1 MSEIGAEILRRRKA
15 HGWSRKDLMVECRRT
30 GGDLSYSEIVR
41 IEQGK
46 VQPRTRTIVQI
57 AAALGVQPYELLPVN
72 GSKPTHAPR
81 PVPGLVPVVKLLQV
95 LARLG
100 GFAGRRAARRSA
112 EGLDEAAPVCE
123 QLGSP
128 SMISTALGKLR
139 RR

>member
-72 GSKPTHAPR
+72 GSKPAHAPR
-81 PVPGLVPVVKLLQV
+81 PVPGLGPVVKLLQV

-112 EGLDEAAPVCE
+112 ERLDEAARVRE

-128 SMISTALGKLR
+128 R
-139 RR
+139 

>member
-57 AAALGVQPYELLPVN
+57 AAALGGPPFELLHVTA
-72 GSKPTHAPR
+72 STPTRAPR
-81 PVPGLVPVVKLLQV
+81 PVPGRVPVVKLLQV

-112 EGLDEAAPVCE
+112 EGL
-123 QLGSP
+123 
-128 SMISTALGKLR
+128 
-139 RR
+139 

>member
-15 HGWSRKDLMVECRRT
+15 HGWSRKDLMVKCRRT
-30 GGDLSYSEIVR
+30 GGDLSYGEIVR

-72 GSKPTHAPR
+72 GSKPAHAPR
-81 PVPGLVPVVKLLQV
+81 PVPGLAPVVKLLQV

-100 GFAGRRAARRSA
+100 GFAARRAARRTA
-112 EGLDEAAPVCE
+112 EGLDEAAPVRE

-128 SMISTALGKLR
+128 R
-139 RR
+139 

>member
-1 MSEIGAEILRRRKA
+1 MSEIGAEIVKRRKA

-81 PVPGLVPVVKLLQV
+81 PVPGLVPIVKLLQV

-100 GFAGRRAARRSA
+100 GFTARTSRTS
-112 EGLDEAAPVCE
+112 
-123 QLGSP
+123 
-128 SMISTALGKLR
+128 LR
-139 RR
+139 